1 MKKFFAV
8 VIISAIFLSC
18 NTQEKHAIDV
28 CQKAK
33 IQFNTNNELANIAL
47 NIYGL
52 SINATWLDLAN
63 MMAKNEPNKTYAWH
77 AKKSADKGLY
87 IVEFIDSDGWGQ
99 RWEVDIDQKIVKS
112 INQDDYL
119 TRKYGFSRF
128 GGNSDFEISHIQ
140 ISKLTLKRNNDYY
153 SNSSSGVSY
162 VMKASVVNRTDKSIT
177 NASIDGQLNLI
188 FKDKTV
194 SGVGNYESGFN
205 SRISKD
211 KPWEPN
217 TTRMFYI
224 ETKGIE
230 KVYLKYV
237 PEYVI
242 FNVSLKADDPVGFS
256 FDKDIADMDIK
267 DKWKAFMQ
275 VSDAAKSAKLSQ

>member
-1 MKKFFAV
+1 MV
-8 VIISAIFLSC
+8 GDNV
-18 NTQEKHAIDV
+18 
-28 CQKAK
+28 
-33 IQFNTNNELANIAL
+33 
-47 NIYGL
+47 G
-52 SINATWLDLAN
+52 
-63 MMAKNEPNKTYAWH
+63 
-77 AKKSADKGLY
+77 
-87 IVEFIDSDGWGQ
+87 
-99 RWEVDIDQKIVKS
+99 KS